1 MGKVDLVL
9 KAERNR
15 KRKPG
20 KENGFN
26 GGKLMSHHFKIQ
38 YFPAPKM
45 KYFLPP
51 NFLKVA
57 IVSYDA
63 EDYKPNFDK
72 KVSTPFAPL
81 SKFFAILSELGEAF
95 VLLSFAP
102 PWAI

>member
-1 MGKVDLVL
+1 MEETLIHLDSSVSGFSCSVRGTNQIPESAPPKV
-9 KAERNR
+9 
-15 KRKPG
+15 
-20 KENGFN
+20 
-26 GGKLMSHHFKIQ
+26 
-38 YFPAPKM
+38 
-45 KYFLPP
+45 
-51 NFLKVA
+51 LKVA

-72 KVSTPFAPL
+72 KVSTPFVPL